1 MYRID
6 EIYKARKIN
15 LKMKIRVHAQET
27 HTVCNGTATMC
38 HPDIADD
45 MIMVIREASDKA
57 IQHLELLKANYND
70 KQ

>member
-27 HTVCNGTATMC
+27 HTVCNGTDTKC

-45 MIMVIREASDKA
+45 MIRVIREESEEA
-57 IQHLELLKANYND
+57 IQHLETLKKNWYE
-70 KQ
+70 QT